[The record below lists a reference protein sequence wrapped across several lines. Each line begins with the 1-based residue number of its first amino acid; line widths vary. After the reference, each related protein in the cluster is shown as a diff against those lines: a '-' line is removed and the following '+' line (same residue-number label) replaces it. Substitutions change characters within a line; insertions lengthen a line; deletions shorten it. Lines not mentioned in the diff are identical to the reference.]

1 MPNIYHREEEG
12 GCSVN
17 CDWGGTH
24 CIFLGKSILQLLKI
38 NSGLGISRIVPGPFC
53 QVSSVALQLGREI
66 WRRVLCGITGLCI
79 ADKRS
84 QHLANFQQIDGK
96 TLSSI
101 DGKTLSSIDEMTL
114 SSSCWRL

>member
-1 MPNIYHREEEG
+1 M
-12 GCSVN
+12 V
-17 CDWGGTH
+17 TA
-24 CIFLGKSILQLLKI
+24 FAILAMFRQI
-38 NSGLGISRIVPGPFC
+38 NSPTFENQFRSGNFSYAPDFVPGPFC
-53 QVSSVALQLGREI
+53 QVSSVVLQLGREI

-84 QHLANFQQIDGK
+84 QHLENFQQIDGK